1 MAEIL
6 QGSDLYL
13 DQGSVLE
20 LVCRVTSG
28 QLTPAFILWKKENK
42 VREHFISPYAGIL
55 KAKGVFTKKGVLA
68 DIEIRVTISKTFL
81 KFLKKR
87 MKIFTFDALHLCAKK

>member
-6 QGSDLYL
+6 QESDLYL

-20 LVCRVTSG
+20 LVCRITSG

-42 VREHFISPYAGIL
+42 VRKHLISRYARIFIS
-55 KAKGVFTKKGVLA
+55 KV
-68 DIEIRVTISKTFL
+68 
-81 KFLKKR
+81 
-87 MKIFTFDALHLCAKK
+87 